1 MTLPVLITVTLACI
15 AWSLWVRRLTWTSRW
30 EVAATLNIALQ
41 GLAVLLM
48 TPWASATI
56 GHWLYNLTGMWNL
69 EDFIAHDAY
78 VVAASAVVYNA
89 IGRIED
95 GAEFQRAF
103 KVHVETPATL
113 CIPLLLAAFSFGNGA
128 AMYHPDFFQVPT
140 DFWLNTYWLIM
151 CGTTAYLLAYGS
163 KALLLLRLDE
173 RSRTVATV
181 YLIAAGFGIITCLIR
196 IATAYITPLQNL
208 GPAASLA
215 VWFPA
220 CACGALFAI
229 MSAHAWKAKLRWF
242 KPKAGDAPSHSPT

>member
-1 MTLPVLITVTLACI
+1 MTLTALTTVTLACI

-48 TPWASATI
+48 TPWASATV

-69 EDFIAHDAY
+69 EDYLAHDAY

-89 IGRIED
+89 IGRLED
-95 GAEFQRAF
+95 DGEFQRAF

-113 CIPLLLAAFSFGNGA
+113 CIPLLLAAFSIGNGA
-128 AMYHPDFFQVPT
+128 ALYHPDFFQVPT

-151 CGTTAYLLAYGS
+151 CATTIYLLAYGS

-181 YLIAAGFGIITCLIR
+181 YLIAAGFGILTCVIR
-196 IATAYITPLQNL
+196 IVTAFVTPLQ
-208 GPAASLA
+208 GFGAASSLA
-215 VWFPA
+215 VWVPA
-220 CACGALFAI
+220 CACGALFAV
-229 MSAHAWKAKLRWF
+229 MSAHSWKTKLKWF
-242 KPKAGDAPSHSPT
+242 RPKGGSGLSRVTA